1 MMKTPELRKY
11 RLFLAVLGLTAGT
24 CCAQAFGETPF
35 DGLSA
40 MVGSQRANPYITA
53 GDRSYVIG
61 TQNGD
66 FPDLGGHVPG
76 EMGGIWAHPIK
87 LLDGF
92 WLKVTAKGEEAYW
105 LNRATRYTTYPD
117 RSEFE
122 YETGAGRLSIK
133 QMQFCPEGMPGV
145 VVHYTIT
152 NHTQRAMTIEA
163 DFIVKTDLSPVWF
176 SKENGIHDY
185 TDLIHWEQDDRLCI
199 ARDSVNSWYCA
210 WGSPASDVLFGA
222 DAPTPVPTA
231 GQGRSA
237 ALGRK
242 LKIKA
247 GEKAELTYV
256 IAGSD
261 KSQDAA
267 VVSYRSIGK
276 DWERLLEK
284 KQDKYAE
291 LLNHA
296 AIRIPDK
303 ELERVYDWVKI
314 NTRWLV
320 SDLPG
325 EGRFLGAGAIEYPW
339 LFGCDNSYALQ
350 GVAMSMGPALVGS
363 TLRLLQKKSEQANGN
378 GRILHEMS
386 SNGYVANP
394 GNTQETAHYIL
405 AVWNTYKWSGDTALL
420 RDLYPY
426 MKKGIEWLLTTRDR
440 NGNLFPEGPGIME
453 VQGLDVELIDV
464 AVYTQ
469 QALEAMSQMAAE
481 LGEPAALVSAY
492 REKAD
497 TLKKRINTL
506 FWDNSEGLYG
516 DFFGSKEQMLNV
528 CKGAMHQLETYRREG
543 FEVSE
548 DKISY
553 YKKLAEKAAREKDH
567 TQRCWF
573 SNKNW
578 VISTPLEVGIAPR
591 ERALDQLDKVREYHC
606 SEFGPYL
613 SAVERLRN
621 MTIATGVQAVAEAR
635 YGRIEESVAYMRM
648 IGSTLGRTLPGS
660 INEMMPDYGC
670 PAQAWTIYG
679 IAVPILSELF
689 GINPHASKKVVVL
702 QPNIPEGWDELS
714 VDNLAIGTNTLHYEL
729 KQTDK
734 EISIIL
740 RDSEPG
746 WTYRIDENFLGGRTL
761 HVDHATLPCH

>member
-1 MMKTPELRKY
+1 MTLKEEITRRRTFAIISHPDAGKTT
-11 RLFLAVLGLTAGT
+11 LT
-24 CCAQAFGETPF
+24 E
-35 DGLSA
+35 
-40 MVGSQRANPYITA
+40 
-53 GDRSYVIG
+53 
-61 TQNGD
+61 
-66 FPDLGGHVPG
+66 
-76 EMGGIWAHPIK
+76 K
-87 LLDGF
+87 LLLFGGAIHVAGAV
-92 WLKVTAKGEEAYW
+92 KSNKIKKTATSDFMEIERQRGISV
-105 LNRATRYTTYPD
+105 AT
-117 RSEFE
+117 SVMGFE
-122 YETGAGRLSIK
+122 YEGCKINILDT
-133 QMQFCPEGMPGV
+133 PG
-145 VVHYTIT
+145 H
-152 NHTQRAMTIEA
+152 E
-163 DFIVKTDLSPVWF
+163 DFAEDTYRTLTAV
-176 SKENGIHDY
+176 
-185 TDLIHWEQDDRLCI
+185 
-199 ARDSVNSWYCA
+199 DSVIIVIDGAKGVETQTRRLMNVCRMRSTPVMVFINKFDR
-210 WGSPASDVLFGA
+210 PAKDPFDLLDEVEQELDIKVRPLAFPISDGPTFKGVYNLYENNLSLFLTDEKLTA
-222 DAPTPVPTA
+222 DAKAVDI
-231 GQGRSA
+231 
-237 ALGRK
+237 K
-242 LKIKA
+242 LD
-247 GEKAELTYV
+247 
-256 IAGSD
+256 S
-261 KSQDAA
+261 
-267 VVSYRSIGK
+267 
-276 DWERLLEK
+276 
-284 KQDKYAE
+284 
-291 LLNHA
+291 
-296 AIRIPDK
+296 P
-303 ELERVYDWVKI
+303 ELE
-314 NTRWLV
+314 
-320 SDLPG
+320 
-325 EGRFLGAGAIEYPW
+325 
-339 LFGCDNSYALQ
+339 SYIGQYAKR
-350 GVAMSMGPALVGS
+350 
-363 TLRLLQKKSEQANGN
+363 LRE
-378 GRILHEMS
+378 
-386 SNGYVANP
+386 
-394 GNTQETAHYIL
+394 
-405 AVWNTYKWSGDTALL
+405 
-420 RDLYPY
+420 
-426 MKKGIEWLLTTRDR
+426 
-440 NGNLFPEGPGIME
+440 
-453 VQGLDVELIDV
+453 DVELIDV

-506 FWDNSEGLYG
+506 FWDDSEGLYG

-746 WTYRIDENFLGGRTL
+746 WTYRIDESFLGGRTL